1 MVAGVARQRQKLGG
15 KWCGITQPIVF
26 GSTGLHWEFLLQ
38 PRVTRPTDSY
48 SLLRAL
54 LTALGPARNFT
65 AEPSQIIPE
74 VEVGDLSLWQQL
86 VGETD
91 YHGVTLLLEPIVAAV
106 LRATPGAISDDARR
120 AFYALAS
127 RHRQLAIVREDAID
141 RLLAAFS
148 VAGVRAVL
156 LKGAVL
162 AHQIY
167 PAPQLR
173 PMLDIDV
180 LIDPVQAEA
189 AVKAASDI
197 GYRFASRH
205 SSKFAGRLHHLPVG
219 EITQSG
225 FQIYLELHIDAM
237 HLDQPRRLTFS
248 DLASPPRPFRRG
260 SGPDGLALGHTDMLR
275 HLSGHAFDP
284 AHRVRLIH
292 LYDLWRYQA
301 IFHDEIDW
309 TEIETRFGHVMTVLR
324 LVAQV
329 FPKLP
334 SAAASPEIEAVACT
348 EGLGLAMLPLSDIAA
363 SDMGLRGK
371 LAAIFNPPAW
381 WLHGFYGVPP
391 EQSLLVCRTLRHP
404 AMVARWLLARGAVFA
419 GLGGNWNWVQA
430 VNDRRAGPEEE
441 S

>member
-1 MVAGVARQRQKLGG
+1 MSV
-15 KWCGITQPIVF
+15 
-26 GSTGLHWEFLLQ
+26 S
-38 PRVTRPTDSY
+38 RPTDSY
-48 SLLRAL
+48 SLLRAV
-54 LTALGPARNFT
+54 LTALGQARNFA
-65 AEPSQIIPE
+65 AEPGQIIRE
-74 VEVGDLSLWQQL
+74 VEVRDVSLWQQL

-91 YHGVTLLLEPIVAAV
+91 YHGVTLLMEPIVAAV

-120 AFYALAS
+120 AFSALAS

-148 VAGVRAVL
+148 AAGVPAVL

-180 LIDPVQAEA
+180 LIDPAQARS
-189 AVKAASDI
+189 AVKAASDL

-205 SSKFAGRLHHLPVG
+205 ASKFAGRLHHLPVG
-219 EITQSG
+219 EMIQSG

-237 HLDQPRRLTFS
+237 HLDQPRRLAFS
-248 DLASPPRPFRRG
+248 DLTSRPRPFHRG
-260 SGPDGLALGHTDMLR
+260 CGPDGLALGHTDMLR

-284 AHRVRLIH
+284 AHRIRLIH
-292 LYDLWRYQA
+292 LFDLWRYQA

-309 TEIETRFGHVMTVLR
+309 TEIETRFAHVMTVLR
-324 LVAQV
+324 LVSQV
-329 FPKLP
+329 FPKSP
-334 SAAASPEIEAVACT
+334 PATASQGAETVACT
-348 EGLGLAMLPLSDIAA
+348 EGLGLAMMPLSDIAA
-363 SDMGLRGK
+363 SDMGLRAK
-371 LAAIFNPPAW
+371 LAAVFNPPAW
-381 WLHGFYGVPP
+381 WLHGFYGVPL

-404 AMVARWLLARGAVFA
+404 AMVARWLLARGAVFV
-419 GLGGNWNWVQA
+419 GLGGNWRWVETFNDGQA
-430 VNDRRAGPEEE
+430 GSGER

>member
-1 MVAGVARQRQKLGG
+1 
-15 KWCGITQPIVF
+15 
-26 GSTGLHWEFLLQ
+26 LQ
-38 PRVTRPTDSY
+38 TSVTRPTDSY
-48 SLLRAL
+48 TLLRAL
-54 LTALGPARNFT
+54 LTALGQARNLA
-65 AEPSQIIPE
+65 AEPAQIIRE
-74 VEVGDLSLWQQL
+74 VEVRDVSLWQQL

-91 YHGVTLLLEPIVAAV
+91 YHGVTLLLEPVVAAV
-106 LRATPGAISDDARR
+106 LKATPGAISDDARR
-120 AFYALAS
+120 AFFALAS

-148 VAGVRAVL
+148 AAGIPAVL

-180 LIDPVQAEA
+180 LIDPDQAKS
-189 AVKAASDI
+189 AVKAASDV

-219 EITQSG
+219 ELIQSG

-237 HLDQPRRLTFS
+237 HLDQPRRLTFA
-248 DLASPPRPFRRG
+248 DLSSRPRPFQRG
-260 SGPDGLALGHTDMLR
+260 PGPDGLALGHTDMLR

-301 IFHDEIDW
+301 IFHGEIDW
-309 TEIETRFGHVMTVLR
+309 KEIESRFAHVITALR
-324 LVAQV
+324 LVSQV
-329 FPKLP
+329 FPTLP
-334 SAAASPEIEAVACT
+334 PAAASPGTETAACT
-348 EGLGLAMLPLSDIAA
+348 EGLGLAMMPLSDIAA
-363 SDMGLRGK
+363 SDMGLRAK
-371 LAAIFNPPAW
+371 LAAVFNPPAW

-404 AMVARWLLARGAVFA
+404 AMVARWLLARGAVFV
-419 GLGGNWNWVQA
+419 GLGGNWNWIETF
-430 VNDRRAGPEEE
+430 NDGRAGSGEK